1 MSSPSRSVSRYLHRH
16 RRLQIGALLS
26 GPLLWLLVAYLGSL
40 VALFI
45 ASFYQLDSFTFSVV
59 KKVGLVNY
67 RELLDT
73 PVYRRVTLRTVG
85 VAAAV
90 TVIDT
95 ALAFPIAFY
104 LAKVATARVRRVLA
118 VAVTIP
124 LWASYLVKAY
134 AWRTFL
140 DPAGGL
146 LRKVFG
152 ASPGFGLAGLIVVLS
167 YLWLPYAILPIYAGL
182 ERLPGSLLEASSDLG
197 GKTGVTFRRIVV
209 PMILPALIA
218 GSIFTFS
225 LSLGDY
231 IAVNIVGGKTQM
243 IGNVIYQNFGVN
255 NVPLAAAFAVVPMLA
270 MVIYLLGVRRTG
282 ALESL

>member
-270 MVIYLLGVRRTG
+270 MVIYLLVVRRTG

>member
-26 GPLLWLLVAYLGSL
+26 GPLLWLVVAYLGSL